1 MDMSVLTELRIG
13 GEANNGMTRQI
24 MRVVHLRIQGRKE
37 VYMEKT
43 RIIAIAV
50 LIVGGGLALHAA
62 RAQQPGIK
70 RTDRAAAPTA
80 GSTSGAPL
88 RETVTVAADKP
99 ISNLPGKRLVNH
111 IVDYPP
117 GASSVPHRHA
127 RSAFVYAYVLSGA
140 IRSQVD
146 DEPVRVYRPGETW
159 FENPG
164 SYHRVSENASDTEP
178 ARLLAVLVVDVAD
191 EPLVIPDPQ

>member
-1 MDMSVLTELRIG
+1 MVPHVDTPM
-13 GEANNGMTRQI
+13 
-24 MRVVHLRIQGRKE
+24 
-37 VYMEKT
+37 
-43 RIIAIAV
+43 
-50 LIVGGGLALHAA
+50 
-62 RAQQPGIK
+62 
-70 RTDRAAAPTA
+70 A
-80 GSTSGAPL
+80 GSTPGAPL

-99 ISNLPGKRLVNH
+99 IPNLPGKRLVTH

-117 GASSVPHRHA
+117 GVSSVPHRHG
-127 RSAFVYAYVLSGA
+127 SAFVYAYVLSGA
-140 IRSQVD
+140 VRSQVD

-164 SYHRVSENASDTEP
+164 SYHRVSENASATEP